1 MDTEFALEL
10 CNLNNRFYAQQAES
24 FSATRHSAW
33 FGWEKCL
40 QAVSEAMVEAPA
52 PEGGKFDLTNRTK
65 ARAGNGEP
73 LKIIDLAC
81 GNLRFEEF
89 LSQQHL
95 NFRAL
100 ALDACDALPESRTDT
115 QFCHCNIISQLA
127 ESTLGKTLETC
138 GATHANLAVCF
149 GFMHHIPLP
158 AWRSQLIRAMLYA
171 LEPGCCACISF
182 WRFMTDEGLAAR
194 AVETY
199 EEGCTV
205 LQLDRAQFN
214 EGDYLLGWK
223 KTPGVYRYCH
233 SFTTAEID
241 ELIAALPANAK
252 MAARFKAD
260 GRTGNMNEYL
270 VLQKL

>member
-1 MDTEFALEL
+1 MDTEFALKL

-24 FSATRHSAW
+24 FSNTRHFPW
-33 FGWEKCL
+33 MGWERCL
-40 QAVSEAMVEAPA
+40 YAVSDAMVEAFD
-52 PEGGKFDLTNRTK
+52 PEDDLDFNSWAERP
-65 ARAGNGEP
+65 AGNGEP
-73 LKIIDLAC
+73 FKIVDLAC
-81 GNLRFEEF
+81 GNLRFENF
-89 LSQQHL
+89 WSQRNW
-95 NFRAL
+95 NFKAL
-100 ALDACDALPESRTDT
+100 ALDACDALPVNRADT
-115 QFCHCNIISQLA
+115 QFCHCNIITELA
-127 ESTLGKTLETC
+127 EGTLGKTLETC

-149 GFMHHIPLP
+149 GFMHHIPLS

-194 AVETY
+194 AVETH
-199 EEGCTV
+199 EEGCAV

-252 MAARFKAD
+252 VAARFKAD
-260 GRTGNMNEYL
+260 GRTGELNEFL